1 MWLLG
6 SSDFSARLA
15 GQLGLPFAF
24 AAHFQPGPLLPALQ
38 IYRSAFRPSQVL
50 DKPHVMVGVPI
61 IVAESDDQAEFL
73 ATTPIQM
80 FLNLIRG
87 VPGPL
92 PPPTRNLEWS
102 AAEREIV
109 ATKLGA
115 AIFGGPERVAS
126 RLNAFL
132 EETQA
137 DELIVATNTFNFEDR
152 LRSYEFLADL
162 ANQRREVQVQR
173 TVEA

>member
-1 MWLLG
+1 
-6 SSDFSARLA
+6 
-15 GQLGLPFAF
+15 
-24 AAHFQPGPLLPALQ
+24 
-38 IYRSAFRPSQVL
+38 
-50 DKPHVMVGVPI
+50 MVGVPVL
-61 IVAESDDQAEFL
+61 VAESDEQAEFL

-109 ATKLGA
+109 AAKLGA
-115 AIFGGPERVAS
+115 AIFGGPERVGE

-137 DELIVATNTFNFEDR
+137 DELIVVTNTYNFEDR
-152 LRSYEFLADL
+152 LRSYELLAGL
-162 ANQRREVQVQR
+162 ARPARKQQAHR